1 MRFDPS
7 PKWRYL
13 PLNPFLFW
21 TKPQRGLKGRSQ
33 ELIDIHNLY
42 YNLIRPHM
50 ALQDKTPIKTDKDGR
65 WLSFLID
72 KKRSKQMK
80 ASSKNPFSD

>member
-1 MRFDPS
+1 
-7 PKWRYL
+7 
-13 PLNPFLFW
+13 
-21 TKPQRGLKGRSQ
+21 
-33 ELIDIHNLY
+33 
-42 YNLIRPHM
+42 M